1 MSTFNMF
8 FRGRHFFCDQLGI
21 VVPVVTRE
29 QVMEE
34 ISSEHNQVWTL
45 VFTWWFP
52 SILNYADDK
61 LRLMQSTPRADLI
74 KAYNINMKILHK
86 YS

>member
-21 VVPVVTRE
+21 EVPIVTKE
-29 QVMEE
+29 QVKEE
-34 ISSEHNQVWTL
+34 IKSENNQIWTL

-52 SILNYADDK
+52 SILTNAELK
-61 LRLMQSTPRADLI
+61 VRMLQVTPKEHLI